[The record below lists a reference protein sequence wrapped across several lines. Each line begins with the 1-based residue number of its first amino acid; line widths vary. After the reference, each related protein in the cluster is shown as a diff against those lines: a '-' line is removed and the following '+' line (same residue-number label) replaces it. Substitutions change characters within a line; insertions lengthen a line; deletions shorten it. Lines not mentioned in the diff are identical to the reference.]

1 MLSNGVYINPW
12 ATLLFKTSYDLNYKN
27 IKSTVQEYISERP
40 NNTSLLEKGVAYSTV
55 AHQSNPPHLWPEFKD
70 FCTKLLITLKRIY
83 TEHRILDKENC
94 LLQSWIN
101 THGLG
106 GETLE
111 HSHNLV
117 DFVVTCYLNLP
128 DNGGFIEFRDPLEY
142 HKANSYINPETDLW
156 TAIPCKTN
164 DILIFPGWL
173 KHRVQPNN
181 SEEERVVLT
190 INVGTPNAVQSMQ
203 A

>member
-1 MLSNGVYINPW
+1 MLSDGIYINPW
-12 ATLLFKTSYDLNYKN
+12 ATLLYKTSYEFDQESLIPIVKDFIKN
-27 IKSTVQEYISERP
+27 RP
-40 NNTSLLEKGVAYSTV
+40 SNTSLLEKGEAYSTV
-55 AHQSNPPHLWPEFKD
+55 GHQLNPPHLWPHFKD
-70 FCTKLLITLKRIY
+70 FCANLLATLKEIY
-83 TEHRILDKENC
+83 AEHRILDKENC

-101 THGLG
+101 THGPG

-117 DFVVTCYLNLP
+117 DFVVTCYLKLP
-128 DNGGFIEFRDPLEY
+128 ENSGFIEFRDPLEY
-142 HKANSYINPETDLW
+142 HKANSYINPDTDLW
-156 TAIPCKTN
+156 VPIPCKTN

-181 SEEERVVLT
+181 SEEERIVLT
-190 INVGTPNAVQSMQ
+190 INVGSPNAVQSMQ